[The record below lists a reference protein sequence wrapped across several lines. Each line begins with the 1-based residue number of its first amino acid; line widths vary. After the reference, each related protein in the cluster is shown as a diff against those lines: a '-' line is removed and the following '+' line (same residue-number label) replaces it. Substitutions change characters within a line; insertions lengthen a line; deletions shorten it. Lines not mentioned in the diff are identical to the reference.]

1 MRSDFVQQQ
10 HSVCD
15 FSNSDS
21 WVILSPIE
29 QSIKRKIEAVGTPLK
44 DWDIQINY
52 GIKTGFNDAF
62 IISSEKRNEIL
73 SNCQSEDER
82 KRTAELIRPILRG
95 RDIKRYGYDW
105 ADLWLIATF
114 PSRKYRIDDYPSV
127 RNYLLSFAYDY
138 LMENG
143 NEEIAINHLADFC
156 IQKLSQ
162 TGQHIIINGKNVLD
176 AKGNKEKG
184 RKKTSN
190 KWFETQDSISYWED
204 FSKPKVVYMEIQ
216 TDNPNEGYPFPCYS
230 YDDKKCIT
238 LNTAYIMSSDSTD
251 PRYVLGV
258 LNSILGKFLVK
269 QYVTQLQERQFR
281 MLSQYVMKFPIVKP
295 TKRQE
300 EKMIR
305 LVQIVLSNKNADVEK
320 EIDELAFE
328 IFQLSEQEINFLI
341 KAK

>member
-95 RDIKRYGYDW
+95 RDIKRYGYVDNG
-105 ADLWLIATF
+105 LYLINTHNGVRGKL
-114 PSRKYRIDDYPSV
+114 PRIDINDYPAVKAHLDKYWDKISIRADKGDTPYNL
-127 RNYLLSFAYDY
+127 RNCAYL
-138 LMENG
+138 
-143 NEEIAINHLADFC
+143 
-156 IQKLSQ
+156 
-162 TGQHIIINGKNVLD
+162 
-176 AKGNKEKG
+176 
-184 RKKTSN
+184 
-190 KWFETQDSISYWED
+190 ED